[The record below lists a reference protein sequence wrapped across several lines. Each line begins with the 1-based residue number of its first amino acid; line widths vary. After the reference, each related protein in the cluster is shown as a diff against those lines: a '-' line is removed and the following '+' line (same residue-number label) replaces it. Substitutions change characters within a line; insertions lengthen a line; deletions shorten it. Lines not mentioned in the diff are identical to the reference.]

1 MCKYSFMFLCILFG
15 SLVQADTGI
24 LRDPTLPIGK
34 SVAINSDK
42 SAVVVLRLNS
52 ILISQQRRLAVING
66 QSLRQ
71 GDEIKGTGFRVIA
84 IDAHSVRVQSNQATR
99 VLSLVNT
106 KVKK

>member
-1 MCKYSFMFLCILFG
+1 LS
-15 SLVQADTGI
+15 SLAQADTGTM
-24 LRDPTLPIGK
+24 RDPTMPIGK
-34 SVAINSDK
+34 SVSVNSNN
-42 SAVVVLRLNS
+42 SAVVVLQLNS

-71 GDEIKGTGFRVIA
+71 GDDIKGTGFRVTA
-84 IDAHSVRVQSNQATR
+84 IDAHSVRVQSNQTTR